1 MPTYTYR
8 CSLCEGQ
15 FDINQSIHDKPLT
28 KCPECEG
35 ELTKVFG
42 KVGVSFKG
50 TGFYKTDSQAK
61 PKTD

>member
-8 CSLCEGQ
+8 CNACSDE
-15 FDINQSIHDKPLT
+15 FDVTQSINDQALT
-28 KCPECEG
+28 ECPKCKG
-35 ELTKVFG
+35 ALTKVFG

-50 TGFYKTDSQAK
+50 TGFYKTDSSTP